1 MSLFVVSNEGG
12 KYLTIVTKDTDLI
25 HYLEDYKDF
34 VEQLVLNNQIEY
46 SDIPY
51 MLRIKNIGLFHCAV
65 RVARDGLQD
74 ASRFVSIMT
83 QFLQDIDRF
92 EQQTGENMR
101 LRRRA
106 INAILG
112 VNNLFT
118 GVLAYDEFIHQQ
130 KRIRPWLF
138 DN

>member
-12 KYLTIVTKDTDLI
+12 KCLTTVTSDTDLI
-25 HYLEDYKDF
+25 HYLDTYKEF
-34 VEQLVLNNQIEY
+34 VEQLVLNNQIVY

-51 MLRIKNIGLFHCAV
+51 ALRIKNIGLFHYAV

-74 ASRFVSIMT
+74 ASRFVSIMV
-83 QFLQDIDRF
+83 QFLQDIDTF
-92 EQQTGENMR
+92 EQQHGENMR

-106 INAILG
+106 IDAILG

-130 KRIRPWLF
+130 KRIRPWIF

>member
-12 KYLTIVTKDTDLI
+12 KCLTTVTSDTDLI

-51 MLRIKNIGLFHCAV
+51 ELRIKNIGLFHYAV
-65 RVARDGLQD
+65 RVARDGLQN
-74 ASRFVSIMT
+74 ASRFVSIMA
-83 QFLQDIDRF
+83 QFLQDIDTF
-92 EQQTGENMR
+92 EQQNGENMR

-106 INAILG
+106 IDAIQG
-112 VNNLFT
+112 ANYQFT
-118 GVLAYDEFIHQQ
+118 GIVTYDEFLHKQ
-130 KRIRPWLF
+130 KKDREWLF
-138 DN
+138 G